1 MGEEKCAGVFVTRW
15 IQKLSRSFV
24 GNSAKTTFPYS
35 YVVAVS
41 IILYEYVLVTQGRN
55 MLAIRVITRVA
66 GGPKSGAYDSMGVLS
81 LFAVSSS
88 LCCPLP
94 LFLSS
99 ELIARCMAD
108 WKRTPPPPQQE
119 QWRSSSQLPP
129 PQRCDRPH
137 DERADKLQYIWIP
150 PSDPNPPPIE
160 HHLGFN
166 PVNQN
171 PPDERPLK
179 GHIAES
185 QRREPDNPYSPQSSW
200 NQD

>member
-1 MGEEKCAGVFVTRW
+1 MGEKYAGVFVTRW

-99 ELIARCMAD
+99 TLYPLLYALILAKYYHAAR
-108 WKRTPPPPQQE
+108 
-119 QWRSSSQLPP
+119 
-129 PQRCDRPH
+129 
-137 DERADKLQYIWIP
+137 KLC
-150 PSDPNPPPIE
+150 
-160 HHLGFN
+160 
-166 PVNQN
+166 QN
-171 PPDERPLK
+171 PH
-179 GHIAES
+179 G
-185 QRREPDNPYSPQSSW
+185 
-200 NQD
+200 